1 MEIIPAIDIKN
12 GKCVRLY
19 QGNYSQETIYSSE
32 PATVARRWESLG
44 ARRIHVVD
52 LDGAARGKPKNIEI
66 IKLILQAVKVPLQL
80 GGGIRDSKTVKS
92 FLEMGIDRVVL
103 GTAAVEDPSLV
114 RELCSSYGDRIVVG
128 IDARD
133 GLVASH
139 GWEKGTSISAV
150 ELAQRMTALGI
161 RRLVYTDISRDGTLT
176 SPNFQAIADLMS
188 QVRAHIIAS
197 GGVATILH
205 LERLARMGVEGAI
218 VGKALYTGDVDLR
231 QALEIIAKEK
241 KNATQI

>member
-32 PATVARRWESLG
+32 PATVARRWESQG

-52 LDGAARGKPKNIEI
+52 LDGAAQGKPRNTETL
-66 IKLILQAVKVPLQL
+66 KLILQAVKIPLQL
-80 GGGIRDSKTVKS
+80 GGGIRDRETVKD

-103 GTAAVEDPSLV
+103 GTAAVEEPDLV
-114 RELCSSYGDRIVVG
+114 RELCSSYGDRIVIG

-139 GWEKGTSISAV
+139 GWEKGTSINAG
-150 ELAQRMTALGI
+150 ELAQRMTVLGA
-161 RRLVYTDISRDGTLT
+161 RRIVYTDISRDGTLT

-188 QVRAHIIAS
+188 RVKVNIIAS
-197 GGVATILH
+197 GGVATISH
-205 LERLARMGVEGAI
+205 LETLARMGVEGAI
-218 VGKALYTGDVDLR
+218 VGKALYTGDVDLHR
-231 QALEIIAKEK
+231 AIETVAKEN
-241 KNATQI
+241 KNAA

>member
-1 MEIIPAIDIKN
+1 MEIIPAIDIKK

-32 PATVARRWESLG
+32 PSTVARRWEALG

-52 LDGAARGKPKNIEI
+52 LDGAARGKPQNIET

-80 GGGIRDSKTVKS
+80 GGGLRDSKTVKS

-103 GTAAVEDPSLV
+103 GTAAVEEPGLV
-114 RELCSSYGDRIVVG
+114 RELCDSYGERIVVG

-139 GWEKGTSISAV
+139 GWEKGTSINAR
-150 ELAQRMTALGI
+150 ELAQRMTALGA
-161 RRLVYTDISRDGTLT
+161 RRLVYTDIRRDGTLT
-176 SPNFQAIADLMS
+176 SPNFQAIADLMRH
-188 QVRAHIIAS
+188 VKAHIIAS
-197 GGVATILH
+197 GGVAAISH
-205 LERLARMGVEGAI
+205 LERLAEMGVEGAI
-218 VGKALYTGDVDLR
+218 IGKALYTGDVDLR
-231 QALEIIAKEK
+231 QALETVAKGN
-241 KNATQI
+241 KNAT